1 MAVTVRAW
9 MSSEALGIPLGD
21 SALAAFDLMLEH
33 GFRHL
38 PVLDEG
44 RRVVGI
50 LSLDDLRAAFP
61 IDVGLRRPPALQ
73 ERARLADVSVAD
85 AMTWAP
91 HTVRAE
97 TSLEEAARTLA
108 EHRIGCLPVVDAS
121 GRLVGLLSETDALRA
136 LVRILGGEPAPHR
149 EAVTEAE
156 GLVASL
162 EAERRRL
169 LGQLGRWQEAER
181 ALSIDRGS
189 EPRDEGDVA
198 SDEHDIS
205 RLEPLSARAARRLR
219 AIEEALERAE
229 KGRIGRCE
237 RCHGHIPWARLRVVP
252 ETTLCVRCAR
262 EESGE
267 RTVTSRAT

>member
-9 MSSEALGIPLGD
+9 MSPEALGIPMGD

-38 PVLDEG
+38 PVLDEE

-61 IDVGLRRPPALQ
+61 IDVGLRHPPAPP
-73 ERARLADVSVAD
+73 ERARLVDVSVAD

-108 EHRIGCLPVVDAS
+108 EHRIGCLPVVDAA

-136 LVRILGGEPAPHR
+136 LVRMLAGEPAPHR
-149 EAVTEAE
+149 EAPAEAE

-169 LGQLGRWQEAER
+169 LRQIERWQEVER
-181 ALSIDRGS
+181 GLSLDRGS

-198 SDEHDIS
+198 SDERDLQ
-205 RLEPLSARAARRLR
+205 RLEPLAARAARRLR
-219 AIEEALERAE
+219 AIEEAIERAGQ
-229 KGRIGRCE
+229 GRFGRCE
-237 RCHGHIPWARLRVVP
+237 RCRGPIPWARLRVVP

-262 EESGE
+262 QEATGAASA
-267 RTVTSRAT
+267 SRAP

>member
-1 MAVTVRAW
+1 MAVSVRAW
-9 MSSEALGIPLGD
+9 MSGEPLGIPLGD
-21 SALAAFDLMLEH
+21 SALAAFDLMMEH
-33 GFRHL
+33 GIRHL

-61 IDVGLRRPPALQ
+61 IDVGLRRPLAPP
-73 ERARLADVSVAD
+73 ERARLLDVSVAD

-108 EHRIGCLPVVDAS
+108 EHRIGCLPVVDAG
-121 GRLVGLLSETDALRA
+121 GRLIGLLSETDALRA
-136 LVRILGGEPAPHR
+136 LVRILAGEPAPRR
-149 EAVTEAE
+149 EAVSEAE

-169 LGQLGRWQEAER
+169 VRQLEEWQQAER
-181 ALSIDRGS
+181 DLATDRGR

-198 SDEHDIS
+198 NDARELA

-219 AIEEALERAE
+219 AIEAALERAGQ
-229 KGRIGRCE
+229 GRFGRCE
-237 RCHGHIPWARLRVVP
+237 RCHGAIPWARLRVVP
-252 ETTLCVRCAR
+252 EATLCMRCAR
-262 EESGE
+262 EASAAAPVAGP
-267 RTVTSRAT
+267 AT